1 MTRWDPGAEDR
12 LREAALDLY
21 LAHGFD
27 SVTVTEI
34 AERAG
39 LTRRTFFRYFADK
52 REVLFSGSG
61 RIPGAVIEAVQD
73 ADENLSPIDA
83 AFQALTVIGTRL
95 GDYADRAGERR
106 AVIAAS
112 PELQERERTKLA
124 AISAALAT
132 GLRQRGADEETVTLL
147 APVAGAIFATAFE
160 RWIDQAGRA
169 DFADIFRDAVTE
181 VRSALAVGWG
191 KDSAMATPRGRPT
204 RGPDRALRPAGRD
217 RGAAAVLRASPTSAP
232 SGRDHR

>member
-1 MTRWDPGAEDR
+1 VTRWDPGAQDR
-12 LREAALDLY
+12 LRQAALDLY
-21 LAHGFD
+21 LAHGFE

-52 REVLFSGSG
+52 REVLFAGSE
-61 RIPGAVIEAVQD
+61 RIPGAVIEAVHD
-73 ADENLSPIDA
+73 ADEGLSPLEA
-83 AFQALTVIGTRL
+83 ALQALTVIGTRL
-95 GDYADRAGERR
+95 GDYADRTGERR

-132 GLRQRGADEETVTLL
+132 GLRQRGADEASARLL

-160 RWIDQAGRA
+160 RWIDHA
-169 DFADIFRDAVTE
+169 DREFAEIFYEAVTE
-181 VRSALAVGWG
+181 VRSALAGQ
-191 KDSAMATPRGRPT
+191 
-204 RGPDRALRPAGRD
+204 
-217 RGAAAVLRASPTSAP
+217 
-232 SGRDHR
+232 